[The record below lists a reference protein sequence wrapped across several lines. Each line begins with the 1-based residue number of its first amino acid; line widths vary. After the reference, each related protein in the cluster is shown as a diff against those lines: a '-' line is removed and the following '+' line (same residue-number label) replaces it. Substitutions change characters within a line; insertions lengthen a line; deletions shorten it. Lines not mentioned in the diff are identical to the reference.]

1 MNEQIKEIIANFDFE
16 RVHEAMVALKWT
28 WYNSKSE
35 DKVPSTSELVMEATE
50 LLERVYN
57 SDHNPSFIEMGG
69 FKAYKDEYTKL
80 GLIFQLASWEIDAE
94 DYND

>member
-50 LLERVYN
+50 LLERVQASGENTIYV
-57 SDHNPSFIEMGG
+57 ETGG